1 MKNILLFLGLV
12 GLTFHSCDVIEEPV
26 RIEKN
31 PYLENTYGPAPS
43 FSVPTEAT
51 KNVLVEEYTGHL
63 CGFCPEATALVL
75 ALDETLGNR
84 MVTVSIHA
92 GTLAEPS
99 PGLFSSDYRTEA
111 GNLYWAQLGG
121 GLNPSARIDR
131 VGGLT
136 NFYYLD
142 PGNPDSWQSI
152 INSQLNVSTPVAL
165 QGIADYIPNDN
176 KINIHINS
184 HFVESYSGSLNL
196 VVLLV
201 ENHIISPQED
211 YTATPSEVE
220 DYEHEHVLRTAV
232 TEPMG
237 NALITAPNAGT
248 SITKSFTVPVSS
260 TWNGQNMAVV
270 AYLLDPVTNEI
281 INAMEVYAQ

>member
-1 MKNILLFLGLV
+1 MKNTLLILGFFGLI
-12 GLTFHSCDVIEEPV
+12 FHSCDVIEEPV

-31 PYLENTYGPAPS
+31 PYLENVYGPAPL
-43 FSVPTEAT
+43 FNVPSEAT

-75 ALDETLGNR
+75 ALDETLGSR
-84 MVTVSIHA
+84 MVTVAIHA

-111 GNLYWAQLGG
+111 GDLYWAQLGG

-131 VGGLT
+131 VGGLA

-142 PGNPDSWQSI
+142 PGNPDSWQSV
-152 INSQLNVSTPVAL
+152 INTQLNEQTPVAL
-165 QGIADYIPNDN
+165 QGVADFIPNDN
-176 KINIHINS
+176 KINIHIHS
-184 HFVESYSGSLNL
+184 HFLQSYEGSVNL

-211 YTATPSEVE
+211 YTATPAEVE

-237 NALITAPNAGT
+237 NALINSPGAGT
-248 SITKSFTVPVSS
+248 NVTKSFTVPVSS
-260 TWNGQNMAVV
+260 NWVGENITVV
-270 AYLLDPVTNEI
+270 AYLLDPVTNKI
-281 INAMEVYAQ
+281 LNSLEVYAQ

>member
-43 FSVPTEAT
+43 FSVPTEST

-111 GNLYWAQLGG
+111 GDLYWAQLGG

>member
-1 MKNILLFLGLV
+1 
-12 GLTFHSCDVIEEPV
+12 
-26 RIEKN
+26 
-31 PYLENTYGPAPS
+31 
-43 FSVPTEAT
+43 
-51 KNVLVEEYTGHL
+51 
-63 CGFCPEATALVL
+63 
-75 ALDETLGNR
+75 

-111 GNLYWAQLGG
+111 GDLYWAQLGG

>member
-1 MKNILLFLGLV
+1 MKNVLLFLGLLM
-12 GLTFHSCDVIEEPV
+12 LTFHSCDVIDEPV

-31 PYLENTYGPAPS
+31 PYLENTYGPAPT
-43 FSVPTEAT
+43 FTVPTEAV

-75 ALDETLGNR
+75 ALDQTLGSR
-84 MVTVSIHA
+84 MVTVAIHA

-99 PGLFSSDYRTEA
+99 PGPFSTDYRTEA
-111 GNLYWAQLGG
+111 GDLYWAQLGG

-131 VGGLT
+131 IGGLA

-152 INSQLNVSTPVAL
+152 INSQLNVSTPAAL

-184 HFVESYSGSLNL
+184 HFVESYPGSLNL

-211 YTATPSEVE
+211 YTATPTEVE
-220 DYEHEHVLRTAV
+220 DYEHEHVLRAAI

-237 NALITAPNAGT
+237 NSLVNAPTSGT
-248 SITKSFTVPVSS
+248 NITKSFTVPISS
-260 TWNGQNMAVV
+260 AWNGQNMAVV

-281 INAMEVYAQ
+281 INSLEVYAQ

>member
-63 CGFCPEATALVL
+63 CGFCPEANALVL

>member
-1 MKNILLFLGLV
+1 MKNILLFLGLI
-12 GLTFHSCDVIEEPV
+12 GLSMYSCDVIEEPV

-43 FSVPTEAT
+43 FNIPTEAV

-111 GNLYWAQLGG
+111 GDLYWAQLGG

-131 VGGLT
+131 VGGLS

-142 PGNPDSWQSI
+142 PGNPDSWQSV
-152 INSQLNVSTPVAL
+152 INSQLNTSTPVAL

-176 KINIHINS
+176 KINVHINS
-184 HFVESYSGSLNL
+184 HFIESYSGSLNL

-211 YTATPSEVE
+211 YNATPSEVE
-220 DYEHEHVLRTAV
+220 DYEHEHVLRAAV

-237 NALITAPNAGT
+237 NALINAPNIGT
-248 SITKSFTVPVSS
+248 NITKSFTVPVSS
-260 TWNGQNMAVV
+260 EWNGQNMVVV
-270 AYLLDPVTNEI
+270 AYLLDPITNEI
-281 INAMEVYAQ
+281 VNSLEVYAQ

>member
-111 GNLYWAQLGG
+111 GDLYWAQLGG

>member
-43 FSVPTEAT
+43 FSIPTEAT

-111 GNLYWAQLGG
+111 GDLYWAQLGG

>member
-43 FSVPTEAT
+43 FNVPTEAT

-111 GNLYWAQLGG
+111 GDLYWTQLGG

-237 NALITAPNAGT
+237 NALITSPNGGT

-260 TWNGQNMAVV
+260 TWNGQNLVVV

-281 INAMEVYAQ
+281 INALEVYAQ

>member
-111 GNLYWAQLGG
+111 GDLYWAQLGG

-211 YTATPSEVE
+211 YTATPSLVE

>member
-12 GLTFHSCDVIEEPV
+12 GLTFQSCDVIEEPV

-31 PYLENTYGPAPS
+31 PYLENTYGPVPS
-43 FSVPTEAT
+43 FNVPTEAT

-99 PGLFSSDYRTEA
+99 PGLFSADYRTEA
-111 GNLYWAQLGG
+111 GDLYWAQLGG

-152 INSQLNVSTPVAL
+152 INSQLNASTPAAL

-248 SITKSFTVPVSS
+248 NITKSFTVPISS
-260 TWNGQNMAVV
+260 AWNGENMAVV

-281 INAMEVYAQ
+281 INALEVYAQ